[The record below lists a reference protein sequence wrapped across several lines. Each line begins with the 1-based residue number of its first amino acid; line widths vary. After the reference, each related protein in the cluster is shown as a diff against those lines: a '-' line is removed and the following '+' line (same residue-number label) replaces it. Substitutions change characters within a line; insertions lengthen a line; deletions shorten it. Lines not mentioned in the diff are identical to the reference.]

1 MLDLAHTT
9 DVEITLIT
17 NRLPWLGHVAL
28 MPDERSI
35 KALLYGEE
43 SSRRVGRPFL
53 RFKGMIFDG
62 RSSTPVVE
70 KHCSRP
76 SGGGGAKVNN

>member
-1 MLDLAHTT
+1 MLDLTHTT

-53 RFKGMIFDG
+53 RFKGILNDIYRSVMVNFSVLFD
-62 RSSTPVVE
+62 SNSPMVII
-70 KHCSRP
+70 S
-76 SGGGGAKVNN
+76 

>member
-53 RFKGMIFDG
+53 RFLISA
-62 RSSTPVVE
+62 SSNPRFRYIRAWLTWSP
-70 KHCSRP
+70 RAIP
-76 SGGGGAKVNN
+76 S